1 MEASQN
7 ERISIIKDIF
17 LMKENNIKEKLKL
30 LPEKPGCYLMK
41 NSDGVII
48 YVGKAKILKNR
59 VKSYFTGSHNAK
71 TTLLVSE
78 IDDFEY
84 IITSNELESLVL
96 EINLIKKYD
105 PKYNIKLTDDKS
117 YPYILLTHDKHPR
130 LLVVRNNK
138 IKGNMFGPYP
148 NVKDARNTI
157 DLLNKLYPLRK
168 CNNIPKKEC
177 LYYHLNQCLAPCIND
192 VKTEEY
198 SDYLK
203 KITRFLKGDTSEALN
218 ALKVKMNEY
227 SESLRFEE
235 AKECLDL
242 INSINTTVEKQKI
255 ILNDNVDRDI
265 FGYSCDDLDL
275 SIYVLFMRGGKI
287 VGNHRIILNIISTPL
302 ETFNEYLI
310 NFYEVNPKPKEILIP
325 YDEDDSIMEEFL
337 KVNIVTPKSGEK
349 HNLVLM
355 ADNNAKEALDNSREL
370 LMNKKSVKVD
380 ALNELK
386 DLLGIKYPRRIEA
399 FDNSNI
405 MGTNPVSAMVCYID
419 GEKSP
424 KDYRKYKVKTVSGMD
439 DYATTKEI
447 IYRRYF
453 RLLMEDGQMPDLIIM
468 DGGLGHL
475 NAVLEIINSLNLSI
489 NVIGLRKDNN
499 HKTEAIIYNNQEY
512 EIKSRRNLYQL
523 LFNIQEE
530 VHRFAITFHKSV
542 RSKGMMASK
551 LDNIRGLGPKRKEKL
566 LKEFKTI
573 VNISN
578 ASLEDFKKLGL
589 ESIYEEVMNK
599 LKQ

>member
-1 MEASQN
+1 
-7 ERISIIKDIF
+7 
-17 LMKENNIKEKLKL
+17 MKENNIKEKLKL

-337 KVNIVTPKSGEK
+337 KVNIVTPKIGEK
-349 HNLVLM
+349 KNLVLM
-355 ADNNAKEALDNSREL
+355 AVNNAKEALDNSREL

>member
-1 MEASQN
+1 
-7 ERISIIKDIF
+7 
-17 LMKENNIKEKLKL
+17 MKENNIKEKLKL

-84 IITSNELESLVL
+84 IITANELESLVL

-177 LYYHLNQCLAPCIND
+177 LYFHLNQCLAPCIND

-325 YDEDDSIMEEFL
+325 YDEDNSIMEEFL
-337 KVNIVTPKSGEK
+337 KVNIVTPKIGEK
-349 HNLVLM
+349 KNLVLM
-355 ADNNAKEALDNSREL
+355 AVNNAKEALDNSREL